1 MDMIR
6 GKNDEVTAMFSM
18 QTKVQARSIIH
29 QYLPVGDDKVQKILN
44 FNVAKEVENI
54 LEIIGE
60 EKITGYQLMDIFEQ
74 NKDLAVVKRKL

>member
-1 MDMIR
+1 MDMIH

-18 QTKVQARSIIH
+18 QTRVQARSIIH
-29 QYLPVGDDKVQKILN
+29 QYLHVGDAKVG
-44 FNVAKEVENI
+44 AKEIENI

-74 NKDLAVVKRKL
+74 NKDLAVVKRKLSAKVA